1 MTAQKEEGVCGHTGR
16 QETSLPPDSKSWET
30 ALQTER
36 PVHLPACPERVLWPY
51 PLGLVKAA
59 LWDNL
64 EQGDP
69 KMRLNAIFTMGL
81 GVWVSHASEWLQG

>member
-30 ALQTER
+30 ALQT
-36 PVHLPACPERVLWPY
+36 ERVLWPY